1 MLQLGGRLWPRQVFA
16 FLMEKCRYPVANLGK
31 RQHILPRQT
40 AHSRNA
46 RCGRWKPTAFPAENK
61 RRLLARI
68 YGMFLF
74 RVLTQGV
81 LECRA
86 QAFKPCVIQPEF
98 HASIIPAHF
107 RSGKFETYPGWVPSL
122 DGCAGPA
129 PMSLA

>member
-1 MLQLGGRLWPRQVFA
+1 
-16 FLMEKCRYPVANLGK
+16 
-31 RQHILPRQT
+31 
-40 AHSRNA
+40 
-46 RCGRWKPTAFPAENK
+46 
-61 RRLLARI
+61 
-68 YGMFLF
+68 MFLF

-81 LECRA
+81 FECRA

-98 HASIIPAHF
+98 HASIIPARF